1 MTTEQAVLIYVTNGH
16 DDDGF
21 PIEHTEEKTVFVRE
35 KSATRTEY
43 YESLRA
49 GQTVSLVL
57 EVRLE
62 DWELTRHKTSNG
74 RKAYATKAKY
84 DGDVYDIIR
93 TYKNDKS
100 MIELICS

>member
-1 MTTEQAVLIYVTNGH
+1 MTEEATLLYVTNVR
-16 DDDGF
+16 DADGF
-21 PIEHTEEKTVFVRE
+21 PVEKTERITVYVRE

-57 EVRLE
+57 EVRQE
-62 DWELTRHKTSNG
+62 DWEQTRHKSENG
-74 RKAYATKAKY
+74 HKAYATKAEY
-84 DGDVYDIIR
+84 DGDVYDIVR

-100 MIELICS
+100 MIELICA